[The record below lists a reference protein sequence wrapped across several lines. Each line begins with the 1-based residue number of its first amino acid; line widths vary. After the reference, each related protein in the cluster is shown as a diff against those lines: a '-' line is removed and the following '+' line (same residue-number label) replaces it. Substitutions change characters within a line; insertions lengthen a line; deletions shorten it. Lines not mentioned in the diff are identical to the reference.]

1 MILFFCCTR
10 FSLGKEEPNMVVID
24 SAFIPA
30 LSTSRC
36 APSSSSMRAICAPS
50 SALLPARTPSVT
62 LYLQMTAISLP
73 TASSTARNTRRG
85 KRRRFSR
92 LPPYWSRRLLYI
104 GEMNWLSR

>member
-1 MILFFCCTR
+1 
-10 FSLGKEEPNMVVID
+10 MVVID

-30 LSTSRC
+30 LSTSKC

-50 SALLPARTPSVT
+50 SALLPARTPSVM
-62 LYLQMTAISLP
+62 LYLQITAISEP
-73 TASSTARNTRRG
+73 TASSTARSTRRG

-104 GEMNWLSR
+104 GEMNWLSK